1 MSRFRPIDTPYLL
14 GTRWRVVDAL
24 LAVAAG
30 FVAVAVVGTLFFA
43 LTGVEPEGVNLL
55 TVTFVVQTLATVFT
69 LLVIARSRGMHPLPA
84 AVGLTWRWR
93 DTWGVGAGVVLQ
105 VLVAVV
111 VGGLLQLL
119 PGEPT
124 EQAVVEVTSGAGRG
138 VDVVAL
144 ILLLGVVAP
153 VVEEVVHRG
162 VLLSRFR
169 RTLSPWPAILA
180 SAAVF
185 AGVHLV
191 DPGALYALPGLFLIG
206 IALGWFALATGDL
219 SLPIAV
225 HAGVNLTGVLVIT
238 FGEELTEAGGWAT
251 LLLG

>member
-1 MSRFRPIDTPYLL
+1 MSRFRPIDTPYLP
-14 GTRWRVVDAL
+14 GTQWRVVDAL

-43 LTGVEPEGVNLL
+43 LTGIEPEGVGLL
-55 TVTFVVQTLATVFT
+55 TVTFVVQTLGTVLT
-69 LLVIARSRGMHPLPA
+69 LMAIGRSRGMHPLPG
-84 AVGLTWRWR
+84 AVGLAWRWG
-93 DTWGVGAGVVLQ
+93 DSWGVGAGVVLQ
-105 VLVAVV
+105 ILVAVI
-111 VGGLLQLL
+111 VGGLLRLL

-138 VDVVAL
+138 MEVVAL
-144 ILLLGVVAP
+144 VVLLGVVAP

-169 RTLSPWPAILA
+169 RTLAPWPAILA

-191 DPGALYALPGLFLIG
+191 DPGAVYALPGLFLIG

-219 SLPIAV
+219 SLPIAI
-225 HAGVNLTGVLVIT
+225 HAGVNLTGVLLIT
-238 FGEELTEAGGWAT
+238 FGEDLTETTGSAIRMFG
-251 LLLG
+251 